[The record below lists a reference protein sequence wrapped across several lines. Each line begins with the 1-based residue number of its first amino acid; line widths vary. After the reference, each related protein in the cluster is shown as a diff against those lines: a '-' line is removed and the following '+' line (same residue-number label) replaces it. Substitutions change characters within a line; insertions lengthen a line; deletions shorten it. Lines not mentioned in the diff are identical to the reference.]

1 MTADTSRDG
10 WFWVCLPFL
19 LVGAAALPLLADLPW
34 WCAGAL
40 GLPGLLWAPGA
51 GWCSWLNRK
60 NPQNRLGWAIDAAW
74 IGLGIV
80 WFDVVLIRELGLRED
95 DMQWGFWGLALAWTL
110 LGSAL
115 SRRQVETPSHP
126 ISSMER
132 WGLFWVI
139 VSLLGLSVWRWGDV
153 SRPLQAHWYLDG
165 ATDLAEDEVAPPT
178 WPVDEHLGFLE
189 PEAFGWPE
197 AGAVRLRPEED
208 AGEYVLKVGQQP
220 LEQTQA
226 GRQSGRWILA
236 VQGPLGSRVGAKGVG
251 ATVEAS
257 PMVVPEE
264 GPVRRYVDSGVAA
277 IAIDV
282 VPGERIS
289 VEVDGDQLYV
299 MPSVDAVWALHA
311 VGQLRFVHYYQ
322 LLNIVENQ
330 DWAAEVLDWRWF
342 TWHQPPGWSPILA
355 VANVWMG
362 WDLPAGNCLF
372 FYVLLLLGATSVR
385 LTSVISPRTPVFI
398 AWLPGALVASHGFLM
413 LEPASA
419 NFPDSLYAAALLAVV
434 LALSEGRRRVFAM
447 MGLVAGCL
455 RWPGIVVA
463 TIFAIAFWRLA
474 PRRGPDSN
482 NQWFLSA
489 MGHLWGL
496 TCVAGVF
503 TLISIYVGIAGEEGR
518 DLGFILYFETFPEH
532 WHGDFDPRSLLGRVP
547 HFFAIWTAYTGG
559 ALVVAVGIAIQSIVK
574 EDHAGL
580 AALPVAQAM
589 RAILVGTLATSL
601 LLATI
606 DHHPTH
612 YFLPLVA
619 LMGPVVAAG
628 VSTRYRRVAQVT
640 LSTVLGFGLWI
651 MLWTARVW

>member
-1 MTADTSRDG
+1 
-10 WFWVCLPFL
+10 
-19 LVGAAALPLLADLPW
+19 
-34 WCAGAL
+34 
-40 GLPGLLWAPGA
+40 
-51 GWCSWLNRK
+51 
-60 NPQNRLGWAIDAAW
+60 
-74 IGLGIV
+74 
-80 WFDVVLIRELGLRED
+80 
-95 DMQWGFWGLALAWTL
+95 
-110 LGSAL
+110 
-115 SRRQVETPSHP
+115 
-126 ISSMER
+126 
-132 WGLFWVI
+132 
-139 VSLLGLSVWRWGDV
+139 
-153 SRPLQAHWYLDG
+153 
-165 ATDLAEDEVAPPT
+165 
-178 WPVDEHLGFLE
+178 
-189 PEAFGWPE
+189 
-197 AGAVRLRPEED
+197 
-208 AGEYVLKVGQQP
+208 
-220 LEQTQA
+220 
-226 GRQSGRWILA
+226 
-236 VQGPLGSRVGAKGVG
+236 
-251 ATVEAS
+251 
-257 PMVVPEE
+257 
-264 GPVRRYVDSGVAA
+264 
-277 IAIDV
+277 
-282 VPGERIS
+282 
-289 VEVDGDQLYV
+289 
-299 MPSVDAVWALHA
+299 
-311 VGQLRFVHYYQ
+311 
-322 LLNIVENQ
+322 
-330 DWAAEVLDWRWF
+330 
-342 TWHQPPGWSPILA
+342 
-355 VANVWMG
+355 
-362 WDLPAGNCLF
+362 
-372 FYVLLLLGATSVR
+372 
-385 LTSVISPRTPVFI
+385 
-398 AWLPGALVASHGFLM
+398 
-413 LEPASA
+413 
-419 NFPDSLYAAALLAVV
+419 
-434 LALSEGRRRVFAM
+434 
-447 MGLVAGCL
+447 
-455 RWPGIVVA
+455 VA